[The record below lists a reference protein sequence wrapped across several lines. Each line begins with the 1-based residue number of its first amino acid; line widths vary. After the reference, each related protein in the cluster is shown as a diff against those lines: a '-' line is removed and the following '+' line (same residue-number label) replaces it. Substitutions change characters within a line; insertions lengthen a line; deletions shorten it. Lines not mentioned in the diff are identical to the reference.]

1 MNVFAQETSHRGARL
16 LEAHLQSLDPK
27 AVPARERL
35 EESLGIELAHKLVF
49 ALGGH
54 GSDRR
59 AA

>member
-1 MNVFAQETSHRGARL
+1 MNVFAKETSHRGARL
-16 LEAHLQSLDPK
+16 LVAHLRSLDPK

-35 EESLGIELAHKLVF
+35 EESLGIALAHRLVF

-54 GSDRR
+54 SSDRR